1 MKHFYFIAVM
11 LVSSVFI
18 SCGDTDIIIPQK
30 DVYSNDTIPS
40 FIVDAVNN
48 AKLICDSIGEIKEV
62 NIGKDSFLFKDEK
75 GNTINVDVFGNTEVC
90 SYNNDTIRIDFT
102 VKESTS
108 VSRDT
113 IGSTIWKC
121 CDIYSKYQKNN
132 CVSTSYNDKI
142 ALYKLLIDQGI
153 KYEETTYNK
162 ERYDT
167 IYERLGSYC
176 FNFGNTMCILNS
188 CDTTKVIE
196 KVFCDNCKKIKVP
209 SQMIETKKYK
219 MFIIDNHDGV
229 LTVSDITP
237 EVELY
242 NDGYGGTKTYYRE
255 AIYTIPLDSDGTFS
269 IVEEAGK
276 ETIKEKVISTDVHK
290 KHEAYN
296 YRRLQDGRICI
307 YNHDK
312 KYYDDGH
319 LGFKF
324 PYVLNDTTKWLDVK
338 FTKEEDMKH

>member
-11 LVSSVFI
+11 LVSSVFM
-18 SCGDTDIIIPQK
+18 SCGDTEIIIPQK

-75 GNTINVDVFGNTEVC
+75 GNTINVDVFGNTEVY

-113 IGSTIWKC
+113 ICNTIWEC

-132 CVSTSYNDKI
+132 DVSTSYDDKI

-153 KYEETTYNK
+153 KYEETIYIK
-162 ERYDT
+162 ERHDT
-167 IYERLGSYC
+167 IYERFSSYC
-176 FNFGNTMCILNS
+176 FNFGNTTCILSS

-196 KVFCDNCKKIKVP
+196 KVFCDNCKKIKVQ
-209 SQMIETKKYK
+209 SQMIDTKKYK
-219 MFIIDNHDGV
+219 RFIIDNDEGV
-229 LTVSDITP
+229 LKIKDITP
-237 EVELY
+237 EVQPY
-242 NDGYGGTKTYYRE
+242 NDGYGGTNTHYRE

-269 IVEEAGK
+269 ITEEPGK
-276 ETIKEKVISTDVHK
+276 EVVREEVISTEVRK

-296 YRRLQDGRICI
+296 YRCLQDGRICI

-338 FTKEEDMKH
+338 FTKEYE

>member
-1 MKHFYFIAVM
+1 MKQISLIATM
-11 LVSSVFI
+11 LISSMFA
-18 SCGDTDIIIPQK
+18 SCGDTEIITPQK
-30 DVYSNDTIPS
+30 VEYSNDTIPS
-40 FIVDAVNN
+40 FIVDAVSN

-62 NIGKDSFLFKDEK
+62 HKGTDSFSFKDEH
-75 GNTINVDVFGNTEVC
+75 GNIINVDVFGNAEVC

-132 CVSTSYNDKI
+132 GVSTSYYDKI

-153 KYEETTYNK
+153 KYEETKYFK

-209 SQMIETKKYK
+209 DQMIETKKYK
-219 MFIIDNHDGV
+219 KFLITNHNGV
-229 LTVSDITP
+229 LKVNDITS
-237 EVELY
+237 EAELY
-242 NDGYGGTKTYYRE
+242 NDGYGGTNTHYTKVK
-255 AIYTIPLDSDGTFS
+255 YTIPLDSDGTFS
-269 IVEEAGK
+269 ITEEAGM
-276 ETIKEKVISTDVHK
+276 EAVREEVISTDVRK

-312 KYYDDGH
+312 KYYDDGQ

-324 PYVLNDTTKWLDVK
+324 PYILNDTTEWMDVK
-338 FTKEEDMKH
+338 FTKDEDIKY